1 MTVQE
6 TTGVREVIDG
16 IAKAWANNDPD
27 AFADLYTTNA
37 SMILSGDRYLSGREV
52 IREVVTQQFKSAHA
66 GTTLLQNIVDVRSI
80 ADDVAVAITEGGV
93 LAPGEDVPSDER
105 SIRATWVLRK
115 GGDSW
120 LIAAYQNTRT
130 SEAALPGL

>member
-1 MTVQE
+1 M
-6 TTGVREVIDG
+6 REVIDG
-16 IAKAWANNDPD
+16 IAKAWESNDPD
-27 AFADLYTTNA
+27 AFANLYTADA
-37 SMILSGDRYLSGREV
+37 SMILSGDRYLNGREV
-52 IREVVTQQFKSAHA
+52 IRQVITQQFKAAHA

-80 ADDVAVAITEGGV
+80 SDDVAVAITEGGV
-93 LAPGEDVPSDER
+93 LAPGENLPSDER

-115 GGDSW
+115 GGEGW